1 MTLNKFSP
9 PTERDACPQKSSQ
22 TDDLGIFAKQTSEE
36 AEDLVDKCP
45 NLISHFTQV
54 EKIC

>member
-36 AEDLVDKCP
+36 AEDLVDNCP

-54 EKIC
+54 KKIC